1 MEAPIIKPLAGILN
15 TPYLSRL
22 RRNHGLEHATLTIL
36 SRSYPGS
43 RLTGHSDSAGFW
55 LIGNV
60 PPEAVGSAVTEALA
74 RLKAGERNLAVHPNC
89 GTNFVTSGTL
99 SALAAFV
106 AFFGAGRR
114 LRDRLERLPLAAALS
129 VLALILANP
138 LGMALQREVT
148 TCGVPG
154 AMVIV
159 RIESRQRGRWTSH
172 RVITR
177 G

>member
-1 MEAPIIKPLAGILN
+1 MEAPVTNPLTGILN

-22 RRNHGLEHATLTIL
+22 RRNHGLEHATLTVL
-36 SRSYPGS
+36 SRSYPGI
-43 RLTGHSDSAGFW
+43 RLTGHSDTAGFW

-60 PPEAVGSAVTEALA
+60 PSGAVQSAVQEALE
-74 RLKAGERNLAVHPNC
+74 RLKAGERNLALHPNC

-99 SALAAFV
+99 AALAAFI

-114 LRDRLERLPLAAALS
+114 FRDRLERLPLAAALS

-138 LGMALQREVT
+138 VGMTLQREVT
-148 TCGVPG
+148 TSGAPG
-154 AMVIV
+154 SLVVV
-159 RIESRQRGRWTSH
+159 RIESRRRGRWASH